1 MVAKHTRRLATTDD
15 DLFSRLIFVVGGAQ
29 SPAHAWLF
37 FWPPPGGCI
46 PPERWGMGIM
56 ASGTLMM
63 LPQLYLQAPTNF
75 TGWAA
80 TVFWFGALVKFSA
93 RAFRAIRHKVNNS
106 ARHRGWRGAP

>member
-1 MVAKHTRRLATTDD
+1 MTDF
-15 DLFSRLIFVVGGAQ
+15 DLFYLFSVVFGGALFLVLTWMIFW
-29 SPAHAWLF
+29 SPPEEF
-37 FWPPPGGCI
+37 I